1 MGKEIEGF
9 GSLEGIIRPILK
21 GQIPPPG
28 LIPEWLLDGFAYL
41 GSTRG
46 RFSPLTN
53 IERLITTLGHKEP
66 DHVPCYPMM
75 FGASRRLIG
84 VSYKDFALKPE
95 AAAEA
100 LLAGF
105 EFIGGEAIG
114 TALDLSIEAAD
125 FGQKMVYP
133 DNSTPH
139 PDYTCSLVKD
149 VSDYRKIK
157 KIDLEEAQRMQG
169 MLEILRILVKRMG
182 FKGLVSGFAFG
193 PLGVLNMMR
202 GSEYLF
208 RDCINYPLEVMA
220 AMETIT
226 EVLIEY
232 VEAQC
237 DTGVLAVVLDTLF
250 ASWNGLSKELW
261 EKIEGPFVRE
271 MANAIQSRGCIVGVH
286 NCGDG
291 VYFDSQI
298 RFMEPGFI
306 TFAQLPDDCSNAKE
320 LKRRY
325 GDQVVL
331 MGYVDTSLL
340 NYGTPYEVM
349 EACRIQIEDL
359 ADGGGFVLAPGCEFP
374 PNAPLENALAIVK
387 ASQIYG

>member
-1 MGKEIEGF
+1 MDEK
-9 GSLEGIIRPILK
+9 GSLGKIIQPVFK
-21 GQIPPPG
+21 GQVPHPG
-28 LIPEWLLDGFAYL
+28 LVPEWLLDGLAYF
-41 GSTRG
+41 SSARG
-46 RFSPLTN
+46 RFSKLTN
-53 IERLITTLGHKEP
+53 IERLITILGHKEP
-66 DHVPCYPMM
+66 DHVACYPMM
-75 FGASRRLIG
+75 FGACRRLVG
-84 VSYKDFALKPE
+84 ASYSDFALKPE
-95 AAAEA
+95 VAAEA

-105 EFIGGEAIG
+105 KLIGGEAIG

-133 DNSTPH
+133 EDSTPH
-139 PDYTCSLVKD
+139 PEYTCPLIKD
-149 VSDYRKIK
+149 VDDYRKLGRIEFK
-157 KIDLEEAQRMQG
+157 EAQRMQS
-169 MLEILRILVKRMG
+169 MLETLRILVKKVG

-202 GSEYLF
+202 GPDHLF

-220 AMETIT
+220 AMHTIT

-237 DTGVLAVVLDTLF
+237 DTGVLAVTLDTLF

-261 EKIEGPFVRE
+261 EKIEGPFARE
-271 MANAIQSRGCIVGVH
+271 MAGAIRRKGCVVGVH

-306 TFAQLPDDCSNAKE
+306 TFAQLPDDCSSPKE
-320 LKRRY
+320 LKKRY

-331 MGYVDTSLL
+331 MGYIDTPLL
-340 NYGTPYEVM
+340 SYGTPYEVM
-349 EACRIQIEDL
+349 EACRMQIEAL
-359 ADGGGFVLAPGCEFP
+359 ADGGGFILAPGCEFP
-374 PNAPLENALAIVK
+374 PNAPLENALAMVK